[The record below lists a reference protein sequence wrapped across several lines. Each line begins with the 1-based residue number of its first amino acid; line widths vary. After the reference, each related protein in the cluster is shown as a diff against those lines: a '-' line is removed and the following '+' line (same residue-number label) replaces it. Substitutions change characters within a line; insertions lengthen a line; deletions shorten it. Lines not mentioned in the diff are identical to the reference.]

1 MKQSLTL
8 IPTMREVPSDIEV
21 KSYKMLLRAGFLKPS
36 TYGVYSYLPLAKRL
50 LTKIENIVREEIEA
64 LGAIEISL
72 STLQSHDIWELSE
85 RIHHFKDELFTLT
98 DKDKRDLLL
107 APSHEE
113 VVTMLVRDEIKTYK
127 KLPLIL
133 YQIQMA
139 YRDEKKSRTGLL
151 RSREFYINDIYSFH
165 ENEESLSATYERIL
179 QAYTNI
185 LNRLRL
191 NYHIVDAD
199 SGIKGEIQSQEF
211 IIPSEFGDTI
221 IVKSNESN
229 YVANIEV
236 AKVTQNTDE
245 IKEVQKSLEK
255 VSTPE
260 VKTIKDLC
268 LYFNISPE
276 SCIKMLV
283 YVIDDEF
290 VVVLVRGD
298 HQVNEFK
305 LKKVHNATFLRL
317 ATEDEIIKLLD
328 CSPGSIG
335 PIKLPINIKVYA
347 DFAIQTLNN
356 AVTGAN
362 EEGYHYMNVN
372 PERDFAI
379 NTYAD
384 LRYIKEGEI
393 SPDGVGITQYIY
405 GHEIGRVIKLGTF
418 FSEKFNA
425 NFVDENDNSNPIL
438 MGSYQLGVS
447 RLLAILA
454 EKYQDDNGFVWPTH
468 LSPYD
473 IHLIPINREDE
484 VQWNLSTELYNI
496 LSSYHFDVLFDDRHE
511 SPGVKFTD
519 ADLIGLPVRVMI
531 GKRANEG
538 IVEVKIRSTGETF
551 EWAKEELIDRLNEFF
566 RTNSY
571 N

>member
-50 LTKIENIVREEIEA
+50 LTKIEKIVREEIEA
-64 LGAIEISL
+64 VGAIEISL
-72 STLQSHDIWELSE
+72 SSLQSHDIWEQSE
-85 RIHHFKDELFTLT
+85 RIHHFKDELLTLT
-98 DKDKRDLLL
+98 DRHKRKLLL
-107 APSHEE
+107 ATSHEE
-113 VVTMLVRDEIKTYK
+113 IVTMLVRDEIKSYK

-133 YQIQMA
+133 YQIQMK
-139 YRDEKKSRTGLL
+139 YRDEKKSRKGLI
-151 RSREFYINDIYSFH
+151 RSREFYLNDTYSFH
-165 ENEESLSATYERIL
+165 ANEISLSDTYDRIV
-179 QAYTNI
+179 QAFTNI

-191 NYHIVDAD
+191 NYLVVEAD
-199 SGIKGEIQSQEF
+199 SGVKGEIQAQEF
-211 IIPSEFGDTI
+211 IIPSEYGDTV
-221 IVKSNESN
+221 IVKSNQSN
-229 YVANIEV
+229 YMANVEVANIMP
-236 AKVTQNTDE
+236 NN
-245 IKEVQKSLEK
+245 KEKTTLLKLLEK
-255 VSTPE
+255 VATPE
-260 VKTIKDLC
+260 VTTIRDLC
-268 LYFNISPE
+268 QYFNISPE
-276 SCIKMLV
+276 SCMKTLV
-283 YVIDDEF
+283 YLIDDEF

-298 HQVNEFK
+298 HQVNEYK
-305 LKKVHNATFLRL
+305 LKKVLNATSMRL
-317 ATEDEIIKLLD
+317 ANEDEINDLLG
-328 CSPGSIG
+328 CSPSSIG
-335 PIKLPINIKVYA
+335 PIKLPINIKVFA
-347 DFAIQTLNN
+347 DYAIQSLTNS
-356 AVTGAN
+356 VTGAN
-362 EEGYHYMNVN
+362 EEGYHYINVN

-384 LRYIKEGEI
+384 LRYIQEGEI
-393 SPDGVGITQYIY
+393 SPDGEGITQFIY
-405 GHEIGRVIKLGTF
+405 GHEIGHVIKLGTF

-425 NFVDENDNSNPIL
+425 NFVDEHDVSNPIL
-438 MGSYQLGVS
+438 MGSYQLGIS

-454 EKYQDDNGFVWPTH
+454 EKCQDDNGFVWPTY

-473 IHLIPINREDE
+473 IHLIPINRDDE
-484 VQWNLSTELYNI
+484 VQWNLSNELYNI

-531 GKRANEG
+531 GKKATEG

-551 EWAKEELIDRLNEFF
+551 EWAKEELVDRLNEFF

>member
-72 STLQSHDIWELSE
+72 STLQSHDIWEQSD

-165 ENEESLSATYERIL
+165 ANEESLSTTYERIL

-221 IVKSNESN
+221 IVKANESN

-276 SCIKMLV
+276 SCIKTLV